1 MNTGYSCSTITYILL
16 CITSAVLIESMH
28 HIQGPKSEMNIRQCL
43 KDDPIRGLG
52 AVGKTLHGAPNWF
65 HNVAAYHGEVIEY

>member
-1 MNTGYSCSTITYILL
+1 
-16 CITSAVLIESMH
+16 MH

-52 AVGKTLHGAPNWF
+52 AVGKTLHGAPNWL

>member
-1 MNTGYSCSTITYILL
+1 
-16 CITSAVLIESMH
+16 MH